1 MPGIGSAAERRC
13 RGFLSVFPKKSAD
26 EARETY
32 KPARSQ
38 QAIDKKYSTHIRI
51 RPGCAFDLETQ
62 TLELHRAFCLMQ
74 EDNKDECNRSGP
86 KQGAAKRFSR
96 SRRGA
101 PRWKRKPVLREARS
115 MIAQLNFSRI
125 NAMRRRESMRE

>member
-13 RGFLSVFPKKSAD
+13 RGFLSVFPKKLAD
-26 EARETY
+26 EASETY

-38 QAIDKKYSTHIRI
+38 QAIDKKYSAHVRI
-51 RPGCAFDLETQ
+51 RPGCTFDL
-62 TLELHRAFCLMQ
+62 
-74 EDNKDECNRSGP
+74 DP

-96 SRRGA
+96 SCRGA
-101 PRWKRKPVLREARS
+101 PGWKRKPVLREVRS

-125 NAMRRRESMRE
+125 NAKRHRESMRE